1 MSKFSNGLTLPWLL
15 RLDSVTCVAMGAL
28 LALAS
33 DFISNLT
40 EIPAKVLIYA
50 GLSLIPIAIFMALV
64 SWRRLQQKLLA
75 QVVIA
80 GNIVWVLGS
89 LALLGMVE
97 PNGFGIVFVLAQAG
111 AVAVFALLEWRALEA
126 RARHAGTTA

>member
-15 RLDSVTCVAMGAL
+15 RLDSATCVAMSAL

-89 LALLGMVE
+89 LALLSMVE
-97 PNGFGIVFVLAQAG
+97 PNEFGIVFVLAQAG

>member
-15 RLDSVTCVAMGAL
+15 RLDSATCVAMGAL

-33 DFISNLT
+33 DLISDLT
-40 EIPAKVLIYA
+40 EIPAKVLVYA
-50 GLSLIPIAIFMALV
+50 GFSLVPIGIFMALV

-75 QVVIA
+75 WVVVA
-80 GNIVWVLGS
+80 GNILWVLGS
-89 LALLGMVE
+89 LALLAIVG
-97 PNGFGIVFVLAQAG
+97 PNGLGIVFVLAQAG

-126 RARHAGTTA
+126 RARRAETTA